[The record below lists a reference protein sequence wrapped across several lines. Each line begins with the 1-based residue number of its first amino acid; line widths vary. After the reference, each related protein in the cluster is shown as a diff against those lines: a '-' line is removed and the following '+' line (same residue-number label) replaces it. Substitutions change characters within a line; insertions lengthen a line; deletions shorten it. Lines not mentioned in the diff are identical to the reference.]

1 MTHLTTIAFKIL
13 QLSSAV
19 RDGIP
24 TVLHTARDDSV
35 QLMPSVARTTKRNVW
50 GSVPCDAT
58 HCRKACLPFNCSRL
72 LKRKAPITEKRSF
85 KEADTCPVSRQTMHR
100 STNYLLKTT
109 MAPIWQHMHVRV
121 SQDYMR

>member
-58 HCRKACLPFNCSRL
+58 HCRKARLPFNYSRL
-72 LKRKAPITEKRSF
+72 LKRKAQLQKNVAS
-85 KEADTCPVSRQTMHR
+85 KKQTHVLSQDR
-100 STNYLLKTT
+100 PCIG
-109 MAPIWQHMHVRV
+109 APII
-121 SQDYMR
+121 S